1 MDRCARILLPLLWLS
16 LLLPAA
22 LQAEIKITEV
32 DLSSYP
38 SIEATVELPARGDEK
53 PTFVVYEDYGSG
65 QTAQNLKEIVPDRRN
80 AQNWVVVIDAT
91 KSVPKKDFLRSR
103 KAALNL
109 VRNLPDSDR
118 VAVYRINGKP
128 IQIISMTALSSDRA
142 RVLDSIEGIERTGMK
157 TRIYDALYVGLDH
170 ARKAK
175 TFFEAR
181 GSVLILF
188 TDGRDEGSY
197 LSDED
202 AISIA
207 GEARE
212 ARIPVYTILNGQA
225 RGEEHFQK
233 IALKTG
239 GEVFRGQFPEKKLQ
253 PSSDSVAR
261 YTIRYASS
269 ARVWEAYPGKEVN
282 LRIEYLNEA
291 NRFAESA
298 YEVPFRLFDGQH
310 SALGWILL
318 GLGLILLVAFFV
330 LIWLALRRASIRRKL
345 PPVSDEVMQGW
356 EPDKPVRS
364 LQPQP
369 GGQVTDVTEALA
381 KSQNPDAWARQSAR
395 DLEEISPHR
404 EDELSARN
412 SEETEEA
419 DTQRDGVLTSVM
431 SREEESRSFQT
442 EMPYRSRRPETISL
456 ELKEKSYQVLQ
467 MALRDAPRYEFASL
481 ILVGGD
487 PYRRRNEY
495 DLFLDET
502 YLGRSPSASLVV
514 ADKSVSMLHGKI
526 RRIDQRFVLFDL
538 VSDTGTYLN
547 GKRVLRPR
555 PLRNGDEIQI
565 GHTVF
570 EFRGKATA

>member
-1 MDRCARILLPLLWLS
+1 
-16 LLLPAA
+16 
-22 LQAEIKITEV
+22 
-32 DLSSYP
+32 

-53 PTFVVYEDYGSG
+53 PTFVVYENYGSG
-65 QTAQNLKEIVPDRRN
+65 ATAQNLKEIVPDRRN

-91 KSVPKKDFLRSR
+91 KSVPRKDFLHSR

-128 IQIISMTALSSDRA
+128 VQIISMTALSSDRA
-142 RVLDSIEGIERTGMK
+142 RVLDSIASIERTGMK

-175 TFFEAR
+175 TSFEAR

-225 RGEEHFQK
+225 RGEDHFQK

-253 PSSDSVAR
+253 PSSDSLAR
-261 YTIRYASS
+261 YTIRYESG
-269 ARVWEAYPGKEVN
+269 ARAWEGYPGKEVT
-282 LRIEYLNEA
+282 LRIEYLNETD
-291 NRFAESA
+291 RFAETV
-298 YEVPFRLFDGQH
+298 YEVPFRLFDGQQ

-318 GLGLILLVAFFV
+318 GLGLLLLIAFFV
-330 LIWLALRRASIRRKL
+330 LIWLALRRASRKRL
-345 PPVSDEVMQGW
+345 PPVSEEVMQGW
-356 EPDKPVRS
+356 EPDKPSRP

-369 GGQVTDVTEALA
+369 GGQITDVTEALA

-395 DLEEISPHR
+395 DLEEISSEPQ
-404 EDELSARN
+404 EEFTARDFQD
-412 SEETEEA
+412 SQAGLAQSGTE
-419 DTQRDGVLTSVM
+419 RDGALASVM
-431 SREEESRSFQT
+431 SREEEARAFQS
-442 EMPYRSRRPETISL
+442 EMPYRNRRPETISL

-467 MALRDAPRYEFASL
+467 MALREAPHYEYASL

-495 DLFLDET
+495 DLFLEET

-526 RRIDQRFVLFDL
+526 RRIDQRFILFDM

-570 EFRGKATA
+570 EFRGKSPA